1 MRTKL
6 CSTVHSIS
14 RVVAVLCTLSCCCT
28 LVEIERQRQEKNKS
42 STAHSSLTST
52 FLHTV
57 HFTYRKT
64 GDTGKT
70 VQYYNYTPP
79 SHLHT
84 QSCSTHHRWENNTQW
99 HRKTV
104 KYCTSRL
111 TCTFTHTHFTD
122 SRRLV
127 LMLYTSQ
134 MAEDRNKEK
143 HNQVLRAWAVSPIHS
158 LMPYTSQMVEDR
170 NKEKHNPV
178 SCTGAVSPVHS
189 LMPYTSQMGRSR
201 LRKYSSVSLVI
212 GAAPDSRITHL
223 SIPSRPRTFLKRS
236 LFAKP

>member
-1 MRTKL
+1 MQYCAFYLT
-6 CSTVHSIS
+6 CSGCTVY
-14 RVVAVLCTLSCCCT
+14 
-28 LVEIERQRQEKNKS
+28 
-42 STAHSSLTST
+42 T
-52 FLHTV
+52 FLLLYTCRD
-57 HFTYRKT
+57 RKT
-64 GDTGKT
+64 ETGEKQ
-70 VQYYNYTPP
+70 VQYCAFQSHLYIPSHSALHVQKDRRHRKDSPVLQLHPP

-104 KYCTSRL
+104 KYCTSCL